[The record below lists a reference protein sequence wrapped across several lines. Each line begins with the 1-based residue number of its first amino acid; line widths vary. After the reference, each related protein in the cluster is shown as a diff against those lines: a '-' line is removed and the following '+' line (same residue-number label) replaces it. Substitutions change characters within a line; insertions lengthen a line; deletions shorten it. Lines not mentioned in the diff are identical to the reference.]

1 MQRAATGVERIPKYC
16 VRISQRILITDS
28 RPRPQADAVSDPLF
42 VRELATRFLARHF

>member
-1 MQRAATGVERIPKYC
+1 MQRADNVLMY

-42 VRELATRFLARHF
+42 VREFATRFLARHF